1 MKLSIVSTLY
11 YSENFI
17 REFCNRVCA
26 AASTL
31 TDDFEIVLVN
41 DGSPDRSLEKA
52 KELIDEGLPIRL
64 IDLSRNFG
72 HHKAMLTGLRIA
84 RGEYVFLI
92 DCDLEEEPEW
102 LLEFWERLHSDLS
115 LDVVYGVQKVRKG
128 GVIERYLN
136 GLYYNIFNAL
146 SDFKLPPNLLV
157 VRLMKRAF
165 VNSLLQFRETDVV
178 FAALCELAGHKQRG
192 IEVSKGHKQST
203 TYDLPRKIAMMMNSI
218 ISFSARP
225 LEILFGF
232 GLTISVI
239 TVIILVTLVYL
250 RLVRGV
256 VLEGWTSIL
265 LSIWFLGGLILMAL
279 GLVGIY
285 MSRIFYQVKMRP
297 LTIIKGDYYSSEKIA
312 VKQGNCGHDTEA
324 EFSELS

>member
-11 YSENFI
+11 YSEGFVQ
-17 REFCNRVCA
+17 EFCRRISA
-26 AASTL
+26 AASRL
-31 TDDFEIVLVN
+31 TEDFEIVLVN

-72 HHKAMLTGLRIA
+72 HHKAMLTGLRVA

-102 LLEFWERLHSDLS
+102 LQEFWERLHSDLS
-115 LDVVYGVQKVRKG
+115 LDVVYGVQKLRKG
-128 GVIERYLN
+128 GLVERYFN
-136 GLYYNIFNAL
+136 GLYYHIFNAL

-157 VRLMKRAF
+157 VRLMKRSF

-178 FAALCELAGHKQRG
+178 FAALCELAGHKQRA
-192 IEVSKGHKQST
+192 IEVSKGHKNST
-203 TYDLPRKIAMMMNSI
+203 TYNLPRKIAMMMNSVV
-218 ISFSARP
+218 SFSARP

-232 GLTISVI
+232 GLSISVV
-239 TVIILVTLVYL
+239 TVIVLCTVVYL
-250 RLVRGV
+250 RLLRGEI
-256 VLEGWTSIL
+256 LEGWTSIL
-265 LSIWFLGGLILMAL
+265 LSIWLLGGLILMGL

-285 MSRIFYQVKMRP
+285 LSRIFYQVKMRP
-297 LTIIKGDYYSSEKIA
+297 LTIIKGDYFNPSRLDMDETDHADSQPKLA
-312 VKQGNCGHDTEA
+312 
-324 EFSELS
+324 ELS